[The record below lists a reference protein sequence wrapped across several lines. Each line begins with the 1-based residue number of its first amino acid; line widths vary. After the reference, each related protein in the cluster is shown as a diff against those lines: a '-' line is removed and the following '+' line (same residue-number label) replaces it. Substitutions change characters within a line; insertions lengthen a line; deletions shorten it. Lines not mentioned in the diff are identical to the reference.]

1 MRPKLG
7 YIKLFKNLFTKEQ
20 LIRLLNARLKKL
32 DGVTIAKIFTE
43 VTPDEKLDSILNDL
57 IPTSRR
63 REILAKPDDE
73 KPSILGMKN
82 A

>member
-7 YIKLFKNLFTKEQ
+7 YIKLFKNLFSKKQ
-20 LIRLLNARLKKL
+20 LIQLLNARLKEL
-32 DGVTIAKIFTE
+32 DGVTIAKIYTE
-43 VTPDEKLDSILNDL
+43 VTSDEKLDSILNDL

-63 REILAKPDDE
+63 RAILAEPDDE
-73 KPSILGMKN
+73 KASILGMKN